1 MSVTLRKI
9 TEEDL
14 EQIMRWRMD
23 PEITRYM
30 NTDPKLTL
38 EGQKKWFAKVQQDP
52 DVSYWIIQIDGTPA
66 GVINYTGLMN
76 PAGDLGWAYYVGE
89 KKLRSI
95 QAALALEMS
104 MYDHAFLDLGK
115 NAVYSDVFTLNQGV
129 IQLHKICGC
138 EVVEEKKACVEK
150 NGTAYDVTFMRMTA
164 DHWKEIRDNKNTNIL
179 YFHKISIRRF
189 VPAQEAITAEDLQV
203 TERQGYYYE
212 QRNHDRKSQ
221 DQ

>member
-9 TEEDL
+9 NEGDL

-23 PEITRYM
+23 PDITRYM

-38 EGQKKWFAKVQQDP
+38 EGQKKWFARVQQDQA
-52 DVSYWIIQIDGTPA
+52 VSYWIIEIDGTAA
-66 GVINYTGLMN
+66 GVINYTGLTN
-76 PAGDLGWAYYVGE
+76 PTGDLGWAYYVGE

-138 EVVEEKKACVEK
+138 EVVEEKKAHVVK

-164 DHWKEIRDNKNTNIL
+164 QHWKAIRDSK
-179 YFHKISIRRF
+179 K
-189 VPAQEAITAEDLQV
+189 
-203 TERQGYYYE
+203 YE
-212 QRNHDRKSQ
+212 HIVFP
-221 DQ
+221 